1 MNSHLTS
8 VMFTVEVYV
17 EVVENLVEVV
27 EKSGMARVSPVA
39 FWGSLRNF
47 VIFPEQK
54 SAQEN
59 YGRSAFSEK

>member
-54 SAQEN
+54 SAQ
-59 YGRSAFSEK
+59 